1 MVYWTLDYFKVLY
14 TEYTSLGVSVRDF
27 CRERGIKENRFYYW
41 VKMFKSHM
49 VSTLQTPRDFI
60 PISSDSV
67 SRLTQGSIE
76 FKKKDNTISPQVED
90 IKITYPN
97 GVVLQLVGGYDLELL
112 KQLITLN
119 T

>member
-41 VKMFKSHM
+41 VKMFKSHT

-76 FKKKDNTISPQVED
+76 FKKDNTISPHVED

-112 KQLITLN
+112 KRLITLN

>member
-1 MVYWTLDYFKVLY
+1 
-14 TEYTSLGVSVRDF
+14 
-27 CRERGIKENRFYYW
+27 
-41 VKMFKSHM
+41 MFKNHTM
-49 VSTLQTPRDFI
+49 STLQTPRDFI
-60 PISSDSV
+60 PISSGSA

-76 FKKKDNTISPQVED
+76 VKKDNTISPQVED

-112 KQLITLN
+112 KRLITLN